1 MTTEIT
7 RLDHPIDAMFLIHKA
22 LRAEAAKVEEMVRQF
37 DIGDSLQAFRVAF
50 NFWAAAL
57 AYHAQQEDKYMT
69 APLTNSQPARE
80 NEAEHVELGGMLGN
94 LAEFMNEDQ
103 TKSIALRVTEAML
116 ALNKDQH
123 ADLVEK
129 LEDVMAVLNEEIG
142 TTKVIARTQRH
153 LYQRVLALRVAQDD
167 HLENEEA
174 FVLPEIWLRITEKDQ
189 LEMVQWLLID
199 DEAEDQRWVV
209 DWVAQALTP
218 SELELLEDLV
228 RRFDIVAARVG

>member
-94 LAEFMNEDQ
+94 LAEFMSEDQ
-103 TKSIALRVTEAML
+103 TKSIAQRVTEAML
-116 ALNKDQH
+116 ALNEDQH

-189 LEMVQWLLID
+189 LEMVQRLLID

-209 DWVAQALTP
+209 DWVAQALNP
-218 SELELLEDLV
+218 RELELLEDLV

>member
-7 RLDHPIDAMFLIHKA
+7 RLDHPIDVMFLIHKA

-37 DIGDSLQAFRVAF
+37 DIGHSLQAFRCAF
-50 NFWAAAL
+50 NFWAATL

-94 LAEFMNEDQ
+94 LAEFMGEDQ
-103 TKSIALRVTEAML
+103 TKGIAQRVTEAML

-174 FVLPEIWLRITEKDQ
+174 FVLPEIWLRISEEDQ
-189 LEMVQWLLID
+189 LKMAQRLLID
-199 DEAEDQRWVV
+199 EDAEEQRWVM
-209 DWVAQALTP
+209 DWVAQALSP
-218 SELELLEDLV
+218 KELELLEGLE
-228 RRFDIVAARVG
+228 RRFNSVTASVG

>member
-7 RLDHPIDAMFLIHKA
+7 RLKHPIDVMYLIHTA
-22 LRAEAAKVEEMVRQF
+22 LRAEAAKVEELVRQF
-37 DIGDSLQAFRVAF
+37 DIGNSLQTFRCAF
-50 NFWAAAL
+50 NFWASAL
-57 AYHAQQEDKYMT
+57 AFHAQQEDTYMT
-69 APLTNSQPARE
+69 ATLTNSQPARD

-94 LAEFMNEDQ
+94 LAEFMSEDQ
-103 TKSIALRVTEAML
+103 TTGIAKRVTEAML

-174 FVLPEIWLRITEKDQ
+174 FVLPEIWLRISEEDQ
-189 LEMVQWLLID
+189 LKIVQRLLID
-199 DEAEDQRWVV
+199 EDADDQRWVM
-209 DWVAQALTP
+209 DWVAPAL
-218 SELELLEDLV
+218 SSRELELLEDLV
-228 RRFDIVAARVG
+228 RRFDIVAVRVG

>member
-1 MTTEIT
+1 MTAEIT
-7 RLDHPIDAMFLIHKA
+7 KLEHPIDAMYLIHKA
-22 LRAEAAKVEEMVRQF
+22 LRAEAAKVEDMVRHF
-37 DIGDSLQAFRVAF
+37 EIGDSLQAFRCAF

-94 LAEFMNEDQ
+94 LAEFMSEDQ
-103 TKSIALRVTEAML
+103 TKGIAQRVTETML

-123 ADLVEK
+123 ADLVDK

-174 FVLPEIWLRITEKDQ
+174 FVLPEIWLRISEEEQ
-189 LEMVQWLLID
+189 LEMAKRLLID
-199 DEAEDQRWVV
+199 EDAEDERWVV
-209 DWVAQALTP
+209 DWVAQALDP
-218 SELELLEDLV
+218 RELKLLGDLV
-228 RRFDIVAARVG
+228 RRFDSVAARVG